1 MKIVILDGY
10 CENPGDLSWD
20 VLRALGELTVY
31 DRTDDTDVA
40 QIVQRIGDAEIIV
53 INKTPITRQV
63 IDACPSLRFITIM
76 ATGYN
81 VVDCAYAAQK
91 GIAVSNVPAYGTAA
105 VAQFAIAL
113 LLEICMHV
121 GDHAEAVQ
129 EGRWAACADFCF
141 WDTPLIEL
149 AGLTFG
155 VLGCGRIGCAG
166 QGSRPRSGCTSSATA
181 GTSIRSSPESGSHLT
196 SCLRVRTCSRC
207 IARLRWK
214 RAASSTERP
223 LRR

>member
-91 GIAVSNVPAYGTAA
+91 GIAVANVPAYGTAA

-129 EGRWAACADFCF
+129 AGAGRRA
-141 WDTPLIEL
+141 
-149 AGLTFG
+149 
-155 VLGCGRIGCAG
+155 RISA
-166 QGSRPRSGCTSSATA
+166 SG
-181 GTSIRSSPESGSHLT
+181 IR
-196 SCLRVRTCSRC
+196 R
-207 IARLRWK
+207 
-214 RAASSTERP
+214 
-223 LRR
+223 

>member
-113 LLEICMHV
+113 LLEILS
-121 GDHAEAVQ
+121 
-129 EGRWAACADFCF
+129 
-141 WDTPLIEL
+141 LIH
-149 AGLTFG
+149 
-155 VLGCGRIGCAG
+155 I
-166 QGSRPRSGCTSSATA
+166 
-181 GTSIRSSPESGSHLT
+181 
-196 SCLRVRTCSRC
+196 
-207 IARLRWK
+207 
-214 RAASSTERP
+214 
-223 LRR
+223 

>member
-10 CENPGDLSWD
+10 CENPGDLSWET
-20 VLRALGELTVY
+20 LGALGELTVY

-91 GIAVSNVPAYGTAA
+91 GIAVANVPAYGTAA

-129 EGRWAACADFCF
+129 EG
-141 WDTPLIEL
+141 
-149 AGLTFG
+149 AG
-155 VLGCGRIGCAG
+155 
-166 QGSRPRSGCTSSATA
+166 
-181 GTSIRSSPESGSHLT
+181 
-196 SCLRVRTCSRC
+196 
-207 IARLRWK
+207 
-214 RAASSTERP
+214 
-223 LRR
+223 